1 MIKSTGEVTE
11 LGPLY
16 SFEDRVSKNFTVSER
31 RTTLV
36 DQETQIIMLSNS
48 IFDENGTCIGILS
61 SVIDPEAFA
70 DNFLS
75 VSYNLKP
82 DIMLFERGTGDVL
95 LHSWN
100 DGTLGSV
107 EDAEEGRYIKAA
119 KG

>member
-1 MIKSTGEVTE
+1 
-11 LGPLY
+11 
-16 SFEDRVSKNFTVSER
+16 
-31 RTTLV
+31 
-36 DQETQIIMLSNS
+36 MLSNS
-48 IFDENGTCIGILS
+48 IFDENGTCIGIYLPS
-61 SVIDPEAFA
+61 LIWRHSRI
-70 DNFLS
+70 NFLS

-95 LHSWN
+95 LDSWN

>member
-1 MIKSTGEVTE
+1 M
-11 LGPLY
+11 
-16 SFEDRVSKNFTVSER
+16 
-31 RTTLV
+31 
-36 DQETQIIMLSNS
+36 
-48 IFDENGTCIGILS
+48 
-61 SVIDPEAFA
+61 
-70 DNFLS
+70 S

-95 LHSWN
+95 LDSWN